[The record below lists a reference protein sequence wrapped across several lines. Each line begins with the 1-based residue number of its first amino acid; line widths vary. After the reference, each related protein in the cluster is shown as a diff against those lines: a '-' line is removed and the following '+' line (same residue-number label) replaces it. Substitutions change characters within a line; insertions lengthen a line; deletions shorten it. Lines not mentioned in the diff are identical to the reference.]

1 MLVKITMILVVISF
15 ALLITSRMY
24 VRTLGVT
31 DQLRISV
38 KKEYKKGE
46 EILFALLGCAYMVTF
61 AMVVVTII
69 SLIIKCL

>member
-1 MLVKITMILVVISF
+1 MLVKITMILVVISI
-15 ALLITSRMY
+15 ALLIISRMY
-24 VRTLGVT
+24 LRTLGVA

-46 EILFALLGCAYMVTF
+46 NILFSLCGFTVMVAF
-61 AMVVVTII
+61 VMVVVAII

>member
-1 MLVKITMILVVISF
+1 MLIKITMILVVISF

-24 VRTLGVT
+24 VGTLGVT

-46 EILFALLGCAYMVTF
+46 EILFTLFGFTVMVTF
-61 AMVVVTII
+61 VMVIVTVI

>member
-1 MLVKITMILVVISF
+1 MLIKITMILVIISF

-46 EILFALLGCAYMVTF
+46 EILFTLFGFTVMVTF
-61 AMVVVTII
+61 VMVIVTVI

>member
-1 MLVKITMILVVISF
+1 MLVKITMILVVISI
-15 ALLITSRMY
+15 ALTIISKMY
-24 VRTLGVT
+24 LRTLNVA
-31 DQLRISV
+31 DRLRIV
-38 KKEYKKGE
+38 LKNECKKGE

>member
-1 MLVKITMILVVISF
+1 MLVKITMILVVISI

-46 EILFALLGCAYMVTF
+46 EILFTLFGCAYMVTF
-61 AMVVVTII
+61 AMVVVTIY

>member
-1 MLVKITMILVVISF
+1 MLVKITMILVVISI
-15 ALLITSRMY
+15 ALLIISRMY
-24 VRTLGVT
+24 LRTLGVA

-46 EILFALLGCAYMVTF
+46 EILFTLFGFTVMVTF
-61 AMVVVTII
+61 VMVIVTVI

>member
-1 MLVKITMILVVISF
+1 MLIKITMILVVISF

-24 VRTLGVT
+24 VRTLNVA

-46 EILFALLGCAYMVTF
+46 EILFTLFGFTVMVTF
-61 AMVVVTII
+61 VMVIVTVI

>member
-1 MLVKITMILVVISF
+1 MLIKITMILVVISI
-15 ALLITSRMY
+15 ALTIISKMY
-24 VRTLGVT
+24 LRTLNVT

-46 EILFALLGCAYMVTF
+46 EILFTLFGFTVMVTF
-61 AMVVVTII
+61 VMVIVTVI

>member
-1 MLVKITMILVVISF
+1 MDMLVKITMILVVISI

-46 EILFALLGCAYMVTF
+46 EILFLHLEGF
-61 AMVVVTII
+61 AACKIHKIRVY
-69 SLIIKCL
+69 L

>member
-1 MLVKITMILVVISF
+1 MLVKITMILVVISI
-15 ALLITSRMY
+15 ALLIISRMY
-24 VRTLGVT
+24 LRTLGVA

-46 EILFALLGCAYMVTF
+46 EILLTLFGCAYMVTF

>member
-1 MLVKITMILVVISF
+1 MLVKITMILVVISI
-15 ALLITSRMY
+15 ALLIISRMY
-24 VRTLGVT
+24 LRTLGVA

-46 EILFALLGCAYMVTF
+46 NILIALFGFTVMVAF
-61 AMVVVTII
+61 VMVVVAII

>member
-1 MLVKITMILVVISF
+1 MLVKITMILVVISI
-15 ALLITSRMY
+15 ALLIISRMY

-31 DQLRISV
+31 DRLRISV
-38 KKEYKKGE
+38 KNEYKKGE

>member
-1 MLVKITMILVVISF
+1 MLIKITMILVVISF
-15 ALLITSRMY
+15 ALLIISRMY
-24 VRTLGVT
+24 FRTLGVT

-46 EILFALLGCAYMVTF
+46 EILFTLHGFTVMVTF
-61 AMVVVTII
+61 VMVIVTVI

>member
-1 MLVKITMILVVISF
+1 MILVVISF

-38 KKEYKKGE
+38 KNEYKKGE

>member
-1 MLVKITMILVVISF
+1 MLVKITMILVVISI

-46 EILFALLGCAYMVTF
+46 EILFALLGRAYMVTF